1 MKGKIYLLLA
11 TWLCLSLSGFA
22 ENYSGNVNENITWSL
37 DTSTGLLTLTGTGNM
52 PKFSYVW
59 NSQNMAPWEEHK
71 SAITQINVGE
81 GITSLD
87 EFNFFHTENVTAISL
102 PSTLTSIG
110 YQCFYECYKLESLV
124 IPASVTTIGKEA
136 FANDTSLVSL
146 TLPERLTSLN
156 RCVLNCPKLER
167 LHLPA
172 TLTDLGEAY
181 DIVFENCPLLQ
192 LTMDEGNTT
201 YALENNCLYTADKTK
216 ILWAYKQATSV
227 DIPTTVTSIHRS
239 AFTGGKLTA
248 IDIPASVNSIG
259 YNAFNGC
266 QQLKTAHVAGYIQN
280 QESGVFS
287 DCTALESATYTEGAN
302 KFHITFQNCS
312 SLKTASLGKS
322 TQEELSNTF
331 YNCPSL
337 TDVSLPENVQS
348 LYYTFGDCSALGSI
362 TLPQS
367 VKSIKYAFAGCTS
380 LSDVQLPDS
389 VNNVE
394 GAFKHCTSL
403 EKITLPEGITSLSYT
418 FENCTNL
425 KEVNIPS
432 SVVTLNYAFYNCP
445 NLEMPNLVIRNV
457 KNMAYAF
464 FGCKKIKTVDLDIWV
479 ENMNRAFY
487 RCDSLT
493 DVTVASM
500 KPVEMAD
507 GAFSGVAMKN
517 AILHLPYGASAAYA
531 QNNDWNFVNMIEDHE
546 PITVRATGILGS
558 IKWTI
563 SDDWVLTIKPSYENS
578 TGYMTSFH
586 SEANARYDYY
596 GDGSTDDNENYAKYP
611 WYEYR
616 NSIVEVYVDKMV
628 KHLGWGCFANMR
640 NLTKITLPSW
650 NLSTISDF
658 YENQVENCFGALFAR
673 KMVKRET
680 STQNSRFTHIYY
692 TFNLLN
698 LKEIVLTGSSVDM
711 YGFVQYKQNW
721 SYEKENNYGS
731 KNTYGRYEYYDAP
744 ELAGLNIVFEDVN
757 EIAHMFAQQF
767 VNAVVSLNYSGDT
780 MLPKQSLRFLSGLK
794 YLKMKG
800 TGAANGSTTFA
811 LNSLFGQSAVD
822 GATLINGYYMPS
834 LLEEVVVAEGPT
846 NIPDGAFKDIT
857 TLKRI
862 TLPATLTAVGDEAFY
877 GCNGLTDLYVNSAF
891 PPVAYANS
899 FTGVSRYYCKLHV
912 PTDSKRFYEGDDYWK
927 YFYFIETDAN
937 VNITVKKNIENAGVV
952 TGLTSYNNGET
963 ASFLA
968 VPNGGYRFVVWLNE
982 QGDTLSTR
990 NELFFTATCDSTI
1003 LAVFAPIMNSDDVT
1017 TETTETTVTLTW
1029 TCEEGAATYVVS
1041 VYADAA
1047 MKELVK
1053 TITCDA
1059 QGNVISIQSVGYAS
1073 AYDNKLDVTVEGLED
1088 GKRYFYAVSAYNE
1101 EEELIGMDTGYFS
1114 TPAFPEGIE
1123 TAELQA
1129 GPELTVNAQ
1138 GLTVSRTTQPV
1149 AVYSVSGQLIDR
1161 LQGGSSAT
1169 FHLPAGLYIV
1179 RSGSWSSKVSV
1190 K

>member
-172 TLTDLGEAY
+172 TLTDLGETY

-227 DIPTTVTSIHRS
+227 DIPTTVTSIHRG

-302 KFHITFQNCS
+302 DFHMTFQNCS

-322 TQEELSNTF
+322 TQEKLANTF

-348 LYYTFGDCSALGSI
+348 LYYTFYGCSALGSI

-367 VKSIKYAFAGCTS
+367 VKSITHAFAGCTS

-394 GAFKHCTSL
+394 GAFSDCTSL

-432 SVVTLNYAFYNCP
+432 SVVYLNYAFYYCP

-457 KNMAYAF
+457 RNMAYAF

-479 ENMNRAFY
+479 QNMNRAFY

-500 KPVEMAD
+500 EPVEMAD

-531 QNNDWNFVNMIEDHE
+531 QNNDWNFANVIEDHE
-546 PITVRATGILGS
+546 RTTVRATGTLGS

-586 SEANARYDYY
+586 SEANAHQQYNADGRADDANNY
-596 GDGSTDDNENYAKYP
+596 GQYP
-611 WYEYR
+611 WYEHR
-616 NSIVEVYVDKMV
+616 NSIVEVYVDNNV
-628 KHLGWGCFANMR
+628 KKLGWGCFANMES
-640 NLTKITLPSW
+640 LKKITLPCWTLSLDN
-650 NLSTISDF
+650 NLTTES
-658 YENQVENCFGALFAR
+658 EKCFGSFFAR
-673 KMVKRET
+673 KRVDYDHDPGY
-680 STQNSRFTHIYY
+680 SYGYDNYYHYY
-692 TFNLLN
+692 TFDLFN
-698 LKEIVLTGSSVDM
+698 LKEIVLTGSKADLAAFDRYETM
-711 YGFVQYKQNW
+711 T
-721 SYEKENNYGS
+721 SYRQNNY
-731 KNTYGRYEYYDAP
+731 NYRRYEYYDAP

-757 EIAHMFAQQF
+757 EITGIFPKKF

-780 MLPKQSLRFLSGLK
+780 MLPKQSLSFLSGLK

-1129 GPELTVNAQ
+1129 EPELTVNAQ

-1179 RSGSWSSKVSV
+1179 RSGSWSSKVSI